1 MRYSFTKEQ
10 MEHIEKQINGMGEI
24 LVGFVEYLS
33 ECGLCNHDIREI
45 DFLNN
50 INTALS
56 FQVEG
61 LKDFISEDTYEKFKK
76 NCDVFDFENV
86 TLNIIPKSIRFPE
99 GTLIQIPG
107 KVNFGNGEVKP
118 FAMIISDEEIGR
130 VYVNDS
136 SGKEFDI
143 CLECFDALIFEDR
156 CQSCGCGEI

>member
-10 MEHIEKQINGMGEI
+10 MEKIEKHINGMGEI
-24 LVGFVEYLS
+24 LVDLVEYLS
-33 ECGLCNHDIREI
+33 ECGLSNHDIREI

-61 LKDFISEDTYEKFKK
+61 LKEFISDVSYEKFKK
-76 NCDVFDFENV
+76 KCDVFDFENV
-86 TLNIIPKSIRFPE
+86 TLNIIPKPNQRFPE

-107 KVNFGNGEVKP
+107 KVNFKNGEVKP
-118 FAMIISDEEIGR
+118 FFSILGDDEYQRIF
-130 VYVNDS
+130 VKDS

-143 CLECFDALIFEDR
+143 CLECFDGLIFENR
-156 CQSCGCGEI
+156 CQSCG